1 MLKVICPWK
10 MIGRYADDE
19 EIYVGGQDEEDC
31 IYELIEKQKQHGNL
45 VWYSGV
51 TDEDY
56 VDGEYIGRDN
66 FIYE

>member
-1 MLKVICPWK
+1 MFKVIYPWK

-31 IYELIEKQKQHGNL
+31 MYELIEKQKQHGNL